1 MALKE
6 KAPRIFAL
14 ESLKGISVAE
24 KLSHEGLDYSLRRKP
39 RGGAEQFQMEMLK
52 DIIHDCMLSNSK
64 DRWSWTLDGSGDF
77 TVSSARKVID
87 NHYLPTGTSKT
98 RWIKEVLIKIN
109 IHAWKVKN
117 DGLPTRFNISRRG
130 MEIDSILCPVC
141 DRLVESSRHLFFS
154 CSFICDIMVKISR
167 WWEVNHRDVDSFDDW
182 REWLKIIWLPLK
194 VKDVFEGICAIV
206 WWYTR
211 NWRNKKIFGI
221 ETPSKAYIFDEIVSR
236 SFHWVR
242 SRSKASFSWNEWL
255 KNPNLISL

>member
-1 MALKE
+1 MKEAMAWAGIYHPSSFGTRPGVDGTRIPL
-6 KAPRIFAL
+6 ASAMARGYQPRYPSMDGKSRMMA
-14 ESLKGISVAE
+14 SLP
-24 KLSHEGLDYSLRRKP
+24 GLTYP
-39 RGGAEQFQMEMLK
+39 EE
-52 DIIHDCMLSNSK
+52 
-64 DRWSWTLDGSGDF
+64 
-77 TVSSARKVID
+77 
-87 NHYLPTGTSKT
+87 
-98 RWIKEVLIKIN
+98 
-109 IHAWKVKN
+109 
-117 DGLPTRFNISRRG
+117 
-130 MEIDSILCPVC
+130 
-141 DRLVESSRHLFFS
+141 
-154 CSFICDIMVKISR
+154 ISR